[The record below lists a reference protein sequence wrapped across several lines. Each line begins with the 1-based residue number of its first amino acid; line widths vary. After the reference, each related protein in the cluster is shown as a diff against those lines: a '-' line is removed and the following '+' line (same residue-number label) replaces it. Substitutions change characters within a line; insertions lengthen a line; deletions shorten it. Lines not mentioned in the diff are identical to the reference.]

1 MEKKQNDVHR
11 AASSKCQESFEK
23 CCGERD
29 DDWAEK
35 VKNRILHISNSDFRA
50 MDVHYHKQCSTNFRI
65 GKSIPRIF
73 ISSNV
78 NEVSSV
84 GRPKDNKN

>member
-1 MEKKQNDVHR
+1 
-11 AASSKCQESFEK
+11 
-23 CCGERD
+23 
-29 DDWAEK
+29 
-35 VKNRILHISNSDFRA
+35 

-65 GKSIPRIF
+65 GKSIPRKF

-84 GRPKDNKN
+84 GRPKDNEKLKAFQLVMDDFYDINDETITVSELIERMKTIVSLSLF